1 MGEKKCLVIMPFDDK
16 LNIIYELAIE
26 PAVIAEGYECIR
38 VDKLPGGGNILKEI
52 IEQVHKAK
60 VVIADLTGNNP
71 NVFYELG
78 ISHGLMNNVIMLAQD
93 IKLLPFDL
101 INYKVIKYGDKV
113 GDDKILREK
122 IKEGLQSL
130 DQWGPKSNPIE
141 TFLSPDERPVSGSA
155 YQQVKLALEKAERDL
170 ESTRNDLRKIEA
182 HHEKYK
188 HLEAENARLQGIRQF
203 AQDFFHKL
211 SGGKIEEM
219 PPSFED
225 MMERFS
231 REMEEKGEVS
241 VALPSSPENETN
253 SKKTRK
259 KILFRPVKN
268 KARLQEPR

>member
-26 PAVIAEGYECIR
+26 PAVMAEGYECIR

-78 ISHGLMNNVIMLAQD
+78 ISHGLMNNVIMLVQD

-101 INYKVIKYGDKV
+101 RNYKIVQYGMDV
-113 GDDKILREK
+113 GDDKILKEK
-122 IKEGLQSL
+122 IIEGLQSL

-155 YQQVKLALEKAERDL
+155 YQQVKQALEKAERDL
-170 ESTRNDLRKIEA
+170 ESARNDLRKIEA

-188 HLEAENARLQGIRQF
+188 DLEAENARLQWISQF
-203 AQDFFHKL
+203 TQNFFHKAL
-211 SGGKIEEM
+211 DVKTKDL
-219 PPSFED
+219 SFED
-225 MMERFS
+225 MMELFS

-259 KILFRPVKN
+259 KILFRPVK
-268 KARLQEPR
+268 K